1 MTRFG
6 IAVLLLVGLP
16 LTGCG
21 SSNSIN
27 SNTNNVNGNWNAT
40 LASGDN
46 SSMFQFATSLTADSN
61 GVLTISDFNFTTDSP
76 CFADGETEAGS
87 VTLGGDLKASP
98 SGQFAM
104 AIRSNPPSGNTL
116 MLSGTDKGKTI
127 SGSWTLTGDSGCDGF
142 GTFTMKKI

>member
-40 LASGDN
+40 LVSGDN
-46 SSMFQFATSLTADSN
+46 SSMFQFATSLTADSK
-61 GVLTISDFNFTTDSP
+61 GYSPFQTLTSPQIRHVLPTARQKPDLSP
-76 CFADGETEAGS
+76 WAGI
-87 VTLGGDLKASP
+87 LRPARAASSRWR
-98 SGQFAM
+98 SGQ
-104 AIRSNPPSGNTL
+104 IRPLGIP
-116 MLSGTDKGKTI
+116 
-127 SGSWTLTGDSGCDGF
+127 
-142 GTFTMKKI
+142 